1 MRRILLPAAL
11 VLALSGSLAFAQQPQ
26 TAPAAT
32 DAQAP
37 MAAPHHAP
45 NPQHEVKHLAKA
57 LNLTPDQ
64 VAKLEPILADRD
76 QKLEAIR
83 SNGQLTQEDEGAAQ
97 EHGAADRVGP
107 DARPD
112 PADEVDASRAR
123 PRRAK
128 PGATTAR
135 RAGSSF
141 CLSRFCNMTK
151 AFAIPARAFVV
162 PTLNPGVL
170 DAAG

>member
-83 SNGQLTQEDEGAAQ
+83 SNGQLTQEDARMQMKALHKSTEQQIASVLTPDQ
-97 EHGAADRVGP
+97 IQQMKSMHHEHGHGAPNQAQPQP
-107 DARPD
+107 DAQAP
-112 PADEVDASRAR
+112 PSV
-123 PRRAK
+123 
-128 PGATTAR
+128 
-135 RAGSSF
+135 
-141 CLSRFCNMTK
+141 
-151 AFAIPARAFVV
+151 
-162 PTLNPGVL
+162 
-170 DAAG
+170 